1 MMVDKALYKSMYD
14 DFVRSIVCRNGKFII
29 RVTICSRKDKTLS
42 SPWRK
47 QYNVVSMLLG
57 QGLVTQGTVLYLGSL
72 LVSAVGRYG
81 TQ

>member
-1 MMVDKALYKSMYD
+1 MVDKALYKSTYD
-14 DFVRSIVCRNGKFII
+14 GFVRRTVCRKGKFII
-29 RVTICSRKDKTLS
+29 KVSICSRKDKALF

-57 QGLVTQGTVLYLGSL
+57 QCLVTQRTVLYLGSV